1 MSMPRALTIAGSDSS
16 GGAGLQADLKTFAAL
31 GVYGASVVTAV
42 TAQNTR
48 AVTAIHDIPAPM
60 VAAQIDAV
68 FDDLRIDAVKIGM
81 LSQVAVIETVADR
94 LVAHR
99 PGFVVLDPVM
109 VSQSGAALLQPDAVQ
124 ALRSLFPLATLVT
137 PNLPECRVL
146 LGYEVPGTRE
156 GMIEAARKLGALGSA
171 VLVKGGHRE
180 GTALDVLY
188 DGRIHLFEHPR
199 HPTRNTHGTGCSL
212 ASAIAAHL
220 ALGEALAP
228 AVQLSKTWLTG
239 AIAAADQLDVGRGN
253 GPVHHFWR
261 GWSPA
266 G

>member
-1 MSMPRALTIAGSDSS
+1 MPRALTIAGSDSS
-16 GGAGLQADLKTFAAL
+16 GGAGLQADLKTFAGL

-48 AVTAIHDIPAPM
+48 AVTAIHAIPPAI

-68 FDDLRIDAVKIGM
+68 FDDLRIDAVKLGM
-81 LSQVAVIETVADR
+81 LGQVDVIQAVGDR
-94 LVAHR
+94 LAAHR
-99 PGFVVLDPVM
+99 PRWVVLDPVM
-109 VSQSGAALLQPDAVQ
+109 ISQSGAALLQPDAVA
-124 ALRSLFPLATLVT
+124 ALMALFPLATVIT
-137 PNLPECRVL
+137 PNLPECAVL
-146 LGYEVPGTRE
+146 LGTEVPGTPE
-156 GMIEAARKLGALGSA
+156 GMAEAARQLGSLGPA
-171 VLVKGGHRE
+171 VLVKGGHRD

-188 DGRIHLFEHPR
+188 DGEIHLFEQAR
-199 HPTRNTHGTGCSL
+199 LPTHNTHGTGCSL

-220 ALGEALAP
+220 AHGYALP
-228 AVQLSKTWLTG
+228 AAVGLAKTWLTG
-239 AIAAADQLDVGRGN
+239 AIGAADQLDVGRGH